1 VTTHRRYCLI
11 MTNQEART
19 KVQPLVDVL
28 IQAGWSADVI
38 SHLPS
43 AQEIR
48 DRRTFMIV
56 SHHNGLLLQQEQI
69 DTLEGRVFN
78 LHPSVLPLNR
88 GSSPIMWATL
98 SSTVYGVTLH
108 QVNIAIDKGRPVL
121 QRTLEIDEDLTL
133 AQIYRCHELLWYE
146 MFTDLTK
153 RDVWSESPDEL
164 VVEPLV
170 LGRGTYNSR
179 HASNLAFTTF
189 QSGWNTV
196 ARNAREQYHS
206 RFGL

>member
-1 VTTHRRYCLI
+1 
-11 MTNQEART
+11 MTNRETRT
-19 KVQPLVDVL
+19 KVQPLVDAL
-28 IQAGWSADVI
+28 IQARWSADVI

-43 AQEIR
+43 AREIQ
-48 DRRTFMIV
+48 DRKTFMII

-108 QVNIAIDKGRPVL
+108 QVNTAIDKGRPVL
-121 QRTLEIDEDLTL
+121 QRTLGIDEDLTL
-133 AQIYRCHELLWYE
+133 AQIYDCHELLWYE
-146 MFTDLTK
+146 IFVDLTQ
-153 RDVWSESPDEL
+153 RDAWCECPDNL

-170 LGRGTYNSR
+170 LGKGTYNSR
-179 HASNLAFTTF
+179 HASNLAFATF
-189 QSGWNTV
+189 RSGWNTV

>member
-1 VTTHRRYCLI
+1 
-11 MTNQEART
+11 MTNRETRT

-28 IQAGWSADVI
+28 TQASWSVDVI

-43 AQEIR
+43 AQEIQ

-69 DTLEGRVFN
+69 DALEGRVFN

-108 QVNIAIDKGRPVL
+108 QVNTAIDKGRPVL
-121 QRTLEIDEDLTL
+121 QRTVAIDEGLTL
-133 AQIYRCHELLWYE
+133 AQIYDCHELLWHE
-146 MFTDLTK
+146 MFVDLTQ
-153 RDVWSESPDEL
+153 RDAWCESPDNL

-170 LGRGTYNSR
+170 LGKGTYNSR
-179 HASNLAFTTF
+179 HASNLAFATF
-189 QSGWNTV
+189 RSGWNTV

>member
-1 VTTHRRYCLI
+1 
-11 MTNQEART
+11 MTNRETRT
-19 KVQPLVDVL
+19 KVQPLVDAL
-28 IQAGWSADVI
+28 IQARWSADVI
-38 SHLPS
+38 FHLPS
-43 AQEIR
+43 AREIQ
-48 DRRTFMIV
+48 DRRTFMII

-108 QVNIAIDKGRPVL
+108 QVNTAIDKGRPVL
-121 QRTLEIDEDLTL
+121 QRTLGIDDDLTL
-133 AQIYRCHELLWYE
+133 AQIYDCHELLWNE
-146 MFTDLTK
+146 MFVDLTR
-153 RDVWSESPDEL
+153 RDAWCESPDNL

-170 LGRGTYNSR
+170 LGKGTYNSR
-179 HASNLAFTTF
+179 HASNLAFATF

-196 ARNAREQYHS
+196 AREAREQYHS
-206 RFGL
+206 KFGL